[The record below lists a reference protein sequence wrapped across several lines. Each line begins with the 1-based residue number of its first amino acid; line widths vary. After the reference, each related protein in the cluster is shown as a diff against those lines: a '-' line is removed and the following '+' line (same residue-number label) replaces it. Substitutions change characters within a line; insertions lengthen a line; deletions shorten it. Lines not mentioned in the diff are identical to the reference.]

1 MRKGAAPVATSVL
14 QVLYRIQTVARVFS
28 ALQEVSPLQTLSIA
42 RSVMPGDMKSE
53 TNFALLVL
61 PVPSRLP
68 MKGTAPGA
76 QLVALLNLP

>member
-1 MRKGAAPVATSVL
+1 MRKGAVPVATSVL

-28 ALQEVSPLQTLSIA
+28 TLQEVSLLQTLSIA